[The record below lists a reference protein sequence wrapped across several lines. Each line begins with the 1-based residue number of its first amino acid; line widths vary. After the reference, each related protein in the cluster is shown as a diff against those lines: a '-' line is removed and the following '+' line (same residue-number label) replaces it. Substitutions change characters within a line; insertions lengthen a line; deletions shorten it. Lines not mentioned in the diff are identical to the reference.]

1 MNNEEKEK
9 YKLIDKLINQLKIIQ
24 MINIIASCRVSVQIN
39 NEILNH
45 KFTLIAFH
53 VGILSVGTAK
63 TILLHSIKL
72 ILKME

>member
-1 MNNEEKEK
+1 
-9 YKLIDKLINQLKIIQ
+9 
-24 MINIIASCRVSVQIN
+24 MINIIASCRVSFQIN

-53 VGILSVGTAK
+53 VGIRSVGTGK
-63 TILLHSIKL
+63 TIILHSIKL

>member
-1 MNNEEKEK
+1 
-9 YKLIDKLINQLKIIQ
+9 
-24 MINIIASCRVSVQIN
+24 MINIIASCRVSFQIN
-39 NEILNH
+39 KEILNH

-53 VGILSVGTAK
+53 VGIRSVGTAK